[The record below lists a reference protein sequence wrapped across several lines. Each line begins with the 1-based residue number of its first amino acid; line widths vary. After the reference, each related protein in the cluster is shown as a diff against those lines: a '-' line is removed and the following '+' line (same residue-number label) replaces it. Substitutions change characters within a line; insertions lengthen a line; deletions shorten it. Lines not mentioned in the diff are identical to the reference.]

1 MRLLPCLFLISAL
14 LIAPVYAQEKGKT
27 ENVIFVMTD
36 GLRWQEVFTGAEKA
50 LISTIA
56 AKSMTDQEQIT
67 DQFWRESPEERR
79 KQLLP
84 FFWET
89 IAKQGQIFGN
99 QKIGSEAYVTNNLNF
114 SYPGYS
120 ETLCGFV
127 DPGIN
132 SNDKN
137 PNPNVTVFEW
147 LHKKPAYR
155 NRIGAF
161 AAWDAFPAI
170 FNEDRAGFPVNAGWD
185 KFTLVTGSPNLDLV
199 NRMKDETP
207 RIWHNE
213 TFDAFTFHTALE
225 YLKAKQPRV
234 LYLSLGETDEWAHAG
249 NYKEY
254 LTSAHRV
261 DQYLSQLWETVQS
274 LPQYRDKTTL
284 IVTTDHGR
292 GLGPDWKN
300 HGQKVSDSKYIW
312 MAFLGPDTKALG
324 ERSNVK
330 AVTQSQ
336 LAATMAALLG
346 EDYSASVPQAGKA
359 VQDVL
364 KQKK

>member
-1 MRLLPCLFLISAL
+1 MKLLSCLVLISAL
-14 LIAPVYAQEKGKT
+14 LFTPVNAQQKRKT

-67 DQFWRESPEERR
+67 DQFWRETPEERR
-79 KQLLP
+79 KELLP
-84 FFWET
+84 FFWNT

-99 QKIGSEAYVTNNLNF
+99 RKNGSEGFVTNNLNF

-147 LHKKPAYR
+147 LHRKPAFR
-155 NRIGAF
+155 GKIGAF

-185 KFTLVTGSPNLDLV
+185 LFTQVTGNANLDLV
-199 NRMKDETP
+199 NRMKTETP

-213 TFDAFTFHTALE
+213 TFDAYTFHTALE
-225 YLKAKQPRV
+225 FLKSKQPKV

-249 NYKEY
+249 NYKDY
-254 LTSAHRV
+254 LLAAHRV
-261 DQYLSQLWETVQS
+261 DQYLAQLWKTIQS
-274 LPQYRDKTTL
+274 LPQYKDKTTL
-284 IVTTDHGR
+284 IVATDHGR
-292 GLGPDWKN
+292 GEGPEWKN
-300 HGQKVSDSKYIW
+300 HGQKVPDSKYVW
-312 MAFLGPDTKALG
+312 MAFLGPDTPALG
-324 ERSNVK
+324 ERTK
-330 AVTQSQ
+330 IPAVTQNQ
-336 LAATMAALLG
+336 LAATMAAFLG
-346 EDYSASVPQAGKA
+346 ENYVADVPEAGKPIG
-359 VQDVL
+359 DVL
-364 KQKK
+364 KR